1 MKIRRKNMKTSI
13 FNVLEK
19 LEKQS
24 SLEKSRKVDIPPN
37 ERMLAI
43 TKETG
48 EILNM
53 LIRLKN
59 AKNMLEVG
67 MSVGYSTIW
76 CAEAIIEND
85 GKIITIEQNSEKI
98 KRAKENFQDANISD
112 IITIQEGLAMQIL
125 RNLSLDEKYKN
136 FFDFV
141 LIDADKEN
149 VIEYFDMILPLVSI
163 GGVIIT
169 DNMRYPEKYREEM
182 KKFSSHIK
190 SNQNVRTI
198 TSPIGNGEE
207 ITIKLR

>member
-1 MKIRRKNMKTSI
+1 MTREI
-13 FNVLEK
+13 FDTLEK

-24 SLEKSRKVDIPPN
+24 KLEKSRQVDVPSD

-48 EILNM
+48 ELLNM
-53 LIRLKN
+53 LIRLRN

-76 CAEAIIEND
+76 CAEAIIDNE
-85 GKIITIEQNSEKI
+85 GQIITIEQNPKKI
-98 KRAKENFQDANISD
+98 KRAKENFQDANVTNS
-112 IITIQEGLAMQIL
+112 ITIQEGLAMQVL
-125 RNLSLDEKYKN
+125 RDFSLQENYKE

-149 VIEYFDMILPLVSI
+149 VIEYFDMILPMVSI

-169 DNMRYPEKYREEM
+169 DNMLYPEKYQEEM
-182 KKFSSHIK
+182 KKYSAHIQE
-190 SNQNVRTI
+190 NNDVRTI

-207 ITIKLR
+207 ITIKSR

>member
-1 MKIRRKNMKTSI
+1 MKTVI
-13 FNVLEK
+13 FEVLEK
-19 LEKQS
+19 LENQS
-24 SLEKSRKVDIPPN
+24 VLEKSRKVDVPAD

-53 LIRLKN
+53 IIRIKN

-67 MSVGYSTIW
+67 MSVGYSTLW
-76 CAEAIIEND
+76 CAEAITEND
-85 GKIITIEQNSEKI
+85 GKIITIEQNPKKI
-98 KRAKENFQDANISD
+98 KRAKENFQNANVSDA
-112 IITIQEGLAMQIL
+112 ITIKEGLAMQIL
-125 RNLSLDEKYKN
+125 REFNLQEKYKE

-149 VIEYFDMILPLVSI
+149 VIEYFDMILPLVTV
-163 GGVIIT
+163 GGVIVT
-169 DNMRYPEKYREEM
+169 DNILYPEKYREDM
-182 KKFSSHIK
+182 KKYSAHIRATP
-190 SNQNVRTI
+190 NVRTI

>member
-1 MKIRRKNMKTSI
+1 MEKTRKID
-13 FNVLEK
+13 V
-19 LEKQS
+19 
-24 SLEKSRKVDIPPN
+24 PAN

-48 EILNM
+48 ELLNM
-53 LIRLKN
+53 IIRLKN
-59 AKNMLEVG
+59 VKNALEVG

-76 CAEAIIEND
+76 CAEAIIENG
-85 GKIITIEQNSEKI
+85 GKIITIEQNPEKI
-98 KRAKENFQDANISD
+98 KRAKENFQNANVSD
-112 IITIQEGLAMQIL
+112 IITIQEGFAMEIL
-125 RNLSLDEKYKN
+125 RSFRLQKKYQN

-163 GGVIIT
+163 GGVIVT
-169 DNMRYPEKYREEM
+169 DNMLYPEKYQEDM
-182 KKFSSHIK
+182 KKYSQHIQ

-207 ITIKLR
+207 ITIKLK

>member
-1 MKIRRKNMKTSI
+1 MNKAI
-13 FNVLEK
+13 FEVLEK

-24 SLEKSRKVDIPPN
+24 SLEKSRQVNVSSD

-48 EILNM
+48 ELLNM

-76 CAEAIIEND
+76 CAEAIIENN
-85 GKIITIEQNSEKI
+85 GKIITIEQNAKKI
-98 KRAKENFQDANISD
+98 QRAKENFQNANVSEHIA
-112 IITIQEGLAMQIL
+112 IQEGLAMQIL
-125 RNLSLDEKYKN
+125 QELSLNEDYKV

-149 VIEYFDMILPLVSI
+149 VIEYFDMILPMVSV
-163 GGVIIT
+163 GGVIVT
-169 DNMRYPEKYREEM
+169 DNMLYPEKYRESM
-182 KKFSSHIK
+182 KEYSSHIQAI
-190 SNQNVRTI
+190 QNVRTI

>member
-1 MKIRRKNMKTSI
+1 MTREI
-13 FNVLEK
+13 FDTLEK

-24 SLEKSRKVDIPPN
+24 KLEKSRQVDVPSD

-48 EILNM
+48 ELLNM
-53 LIRLKN
+53 LIRLRN

-76 CAEAIIEND
+76 CAEAIIDNE
-85 GKIITIEQNSEKI
+85 GQIITIEQNPKKI
-98 KRAKENFQDANISD
+98 KRAKENFQDANVTNS
-112 IITIQEGLAMQIL
+112 ITIQEGLAMQVL
-125 RNLSLDEKYKN
+125 RDFSLQENYKE

-149 VIEYFDMILPLVSI
+149 VIEYFDMILPMVSI

-169 DNMRYPEKYREEM
+169 DNMLYPEKYQEEM
-182 KKFSSHIK
+182 KKYSAHIQE
-190 SNQNVRTI
+190 NNDVRTI